1 MTTTTITKR
10 TSNFEQFY
18 FRITAVVGL
27 TLLTATVASPAFAR
41 SPSTFQYTCR
51 NMSIKSNVLYAICKK
66 IDGTENKAHIVLR
79 GIDNQDGFLVDNG
92 RNSPASFQ
100 ASCYSATV
108 VGNELIGTCAKI
120 NRQEAVLSKIEIKG
134 IRNENGNLK
143 Y

>member
-1 MTTTTITKR
+1 MTTTTTKKI
-10 TSNFEQFY
+10 SNFEQFY
-18 FRITAVVGL
+18 FRMTAVVGL
-27 TLLTATVASPAFAR
+27 TLLTATVTSPAFAR

-66 IDGTENKAHIVLR
+66 IDGTENKARIVLR

-92 RNSPASFQ
+92 SNYPASFQ

>member
-1 MTTTTITKR
+1 MTTITTTKK
-10 TSNFEQFY
+10 TTNLEQFY

-51 NMSIKSNVLYAICKK
+51 NMSLKSNVLYAICRKRDGREKK
-66 IDGTENKAHIVLR
+66 ARIVLR
-79 GIDNQDGFLVDNG
+79 GIDNQDGLLVDNG

-108 VGNELIGTCAKI
+108 VGDELLGTCAKI
-120 NRQEAVLSKIEIKG
+120 NRQEAVFSKIKIEG
-134 IRNENGNLK
+134 IRNEDGNLK